1 MTKKASIF
9 KTLGEYFRAHFGA
22 TLAWIWVALMPG
34 LGSLVLLSR
43 ADSLEG
49 LGLGGLPAQAI
60 FTMAVS
66 ALLGLALLPT
76 TLTAL
81 VTGYYFGWL
90 GFPGLFFG
98 YLLANVI
105 GYLLGKA
112 INADFLGLLYL
123 RKPELRQEIERRIQR
138 PQSLIF
144 FIRISPVIPFAISN
158 FLFASL
164 KIDLK
169 KVLLYGVPGML
180 PRTLIAFITG
190 LLASSILDARQ
201 ALKDPWQVAMLAF
214 LLLVSFWGLYRNWKK
229 GRS

>member
-9 KTLGEYFRAHFGA
+9 KTLGAYFSTHLGA

-34 LGSLVLLSR
+34 IGSLFLLSNSNFLENL
-43 ADSLEG
+43 SLES
-49 LGLGGLPAQAI
+49 LPSQLLLTTALAL
-60 FTMAVS
+60 
-66 ALLGLALLPT
+66 LLGLALLPT

-81 VTGYYFGWL
+81 VSGYYFGWL
-90 GFPGLFFG
+90 GFPGLLMG

-105 GYLLGKA
+105 GYGLGKA
-112 INADFLGLLYL
+112 INADFLSLLYL
-123 RKPELRQEIERRIQR
+123 RKPELQSQIESRIQR

-158 FLFASL
+158 FLFAAL
-164 KIDLK
+164 RVELK

-180 PRTLIAFITG
+180 PRTLIAFVTG
-190 LLASSILDARQ
+190 LLASSMLDARK
-201 ALKDPWQVAMLAF
+201 ALNDPWQLAVLAF
-214 LLLVSFWGLYRNWKK
+214 LLIVSFWGLYHNWQK